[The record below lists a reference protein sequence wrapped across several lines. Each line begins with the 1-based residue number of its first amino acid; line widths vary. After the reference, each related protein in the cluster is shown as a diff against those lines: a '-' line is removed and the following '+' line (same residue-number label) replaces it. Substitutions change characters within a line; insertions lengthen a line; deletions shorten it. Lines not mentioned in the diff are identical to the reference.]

1 VAANGVAPRRAMIVW
16 AFVVLGFLSF
26 GDGQPSLMGQAN
38 HKLLG
43 RFVLPTR
50 AACEAAREGVRE
62 FAETANQTLL
72 IGRCLEEARATLVSA
87 ELGPV
92 GRH

>member
-1 VAANGVAPRRAMIVW
+1 MIVW

-62 FAETANQTLL
+62 FAGSENQTLL
-72 IGRCLEEARATLVSA
+72 IGRCSEETHATLVSA
-87 ELGPV
+87 EPAALG
-92 GRH
+92 HH

>member
-1 VAANGVAPRRAMIVW
+1 MIVW

-26 GDGQPSLMGQAN
+26 GEGQPSLMGQAN

-43 RFVLPTR
+43 RFILPTR

-62 FAETANQTLL
+62 FAGTDDQTLL
-72 IGRCLEEARATLVSA
+72 IGRCIEETRARLVSGERA
-87 ELGPV
+87 QLG
-92 GRH
+92 RR